1 MWIRGCVL
9 IGHVSLYN
17 SRNLPQTNSAFA
29 WDHIPVF
36 YNYFKSCK
44 TFTWLYVKWKCTRNF
59 WSKISNT
66 FGSKVIWF
74 LMGTSRLGLYWFRYR
89 IFFKKRYGNTRI
101 GGFLFSV
108 RVELPFFIPYA
119 FWWNMSFSAL
129 SLFIWLLFET
139 SVMVL

>member
-1 MWIRGCVL
+1 MSDMYHYITAAIYRRQTAHLHETISQFFIIILKVVRLSLDFMWNGSVL
-9 IGHVSLYN
+9 E
-17 SRNLPQTNSAFA
+17 
-29 WDHIPVF
+29 
-36 YNYFKSCK
+36 
-44 TFTWLYVKWKCTRNF
+44 
-59 WSKISNT
+59 IS
-66 FGSKVIWF
+66 GPKYLILLAPEVIWF

-108 RVELPFFIPYA
+108 RVALPFFIPYA
-119 FWWNMSFSAL
+119 FWWNMRFSAL

>member
-44 TFTWLYVKWKCTRNF
+44 TFTWLYVKWKCIPNF
-59 WSKISNT
+59 CSKISAPILLAL
-66 FGSKVIWF
+66 KVTWF
-74 LMGTSRLGLYWFRYR
+74 IMGTSRLGLYWFR
-89 IFFKKRYGNTRI
+89 IALLVFLSSKMPFIKVGFILFTVLKRFTVQSSN
-101 GGFLFSV
+101 
-108 RVELPFFIPYA
+108 IPCTFTSKFYDR
-119 FWWNMSFSAL
+119 L
-129 SLFIWLLFET
+129 IWGIIIIK
-139 SVMVL
+139 